1 MEKLPSI
8 VILICKKWK
17 KSEQIYCDW
26 IMRYILWLPESTV
39 CPKRSLPLLMYVIK
53 RAPGVR
59 ICNEDFTPNRKNSSC
74 QEMIGHILR

>member
-1 MEKLPSI
+1 MYCLYSMEKLTSI
-8 VILICKKWK
+8 VILICKKRK
-17 KSEQIYCDW
+17 KSEQTYCYW

-39 CPKRSLPLLMYVIK
+39 YPKRFL